1 MRGQVTHRPRASP
14 SGQPE
19 PRSAEGIVRKGRS
32 VEMTPEVSSAGGRC
46 RAIVKITQTD
56 RTKAAEAILL
66 PDPSHPV

>member
-1 MRGQVTHRPRASP
+1 
-14 SGQPE
+14 
-19 PRSAEGIVRKGRS
+19 
-32 VEMTPEVSSAGGRC
+32 MTPEVSSAGGRC